1 MPRLIAGGAL
11 ACCIC
16 ILILGPRPKG
26 SQKNQNVLSDARYSD
41 NTDATLSRL
50 RGIPTLNLSFENL
63 DITEY
68 LKAFSAQEIRP

>member
-26 SQKNQNVLSDARYSD
+26 GQKNQNELFDARYSD
-41 NTDATLSRL
+41 NADAMFSQL

-68 LKAFSAQEIRP
+68 LQAFNAQEIQP